1 MVETEAQ
8 LIEQYVTPGRARL
21 IYRHLLQ
28 LGAGSLALAEAS
40 ECAGAQ
46 GKFWE
51 MRELIYRRQAHLA
64 RPAGPQAVQ
73 PLVTD
78 LALDAGRFTHCL
90 EQHQFRQQV
99 EADDAAAQRAG
110 IGSRPI
116 LDVNGTRIVGA
127 QPLAQ
132 YQRVLDARR

>member
-51 MRELIYRRQAHLA
+51 MRELIYRHQAHLA
-64 RPAGPQAVQ
+64 RSAGPQAVQ
-73 PLVTD
+73 PLVT
-78 LALDAGRFTHCL
+78 ALDLDARRFTHCL

-99 EADDAAAQRAG
+99 EADFAAAQRVG
-110 IGSRPI
+110 IVSRPV
-116 LDVNGTRIVGA
+116 LDVNGMRIVGA